1 MNLYSDHRRKKN
13 QNSSHL
19 AVGIT
24 NNYHYFNKI
33 NTCSNNQDGIL
44 NKGLEEKNHTC
55 IIERKEKK
63 RKKSK

>member
-1 MNLYSDHRRKKN
+1 ML
-13 QNSSHL
+13 
-19 AVGIT
+19 
-24 NNYHYFNKI
+24 

-63 RKKSK
+63 KIKVVDTGPMGMIYKNAP